1 MLKGTTQWQVA
12 QGVAEYIIDHDL
24 EPGTRIIEQAL
35 ATRLGVSRTPVR
47 AVLSHLR
54 GNGVLEWEP
63 GRGFFLKRRLRT
75 VEDAGIGD
83 PTAGRV
89 YDRILLDI
97 LNGSLKETVSE
108 NALMR
113 RYGIARGELSAA
125 LRVMTREGLAE
136 PAPGYGWTFVQFSG
150 EIVQKGYRLRMMIE
164 PNVLLEPDFAVDGEM
179 LQGLREAHTR
189 VLDELSEDTSW
200 DELFGL
206 DARFHESLAAGSG
219 NELVVETIQKQNRI
233 RRLNEFLGYE
243 RLDRVRASLAEHIA
257 ILDSLA
263 AGDREWAA
271 TQLRQHLRKSLDQ
284 SLSHYQQDLQ
294 DFRSGRRRFSPNL

>member
-47 AVLSHLR
+47 AVLTHLR
-54 GNGVLEWEP
+54 ENGVLAWEP
-63 GRGFFLKRRLRT
+63 GRGFSLRKRLRT

-97 LNGSLKETVSE
+97 LNGSLQDTVSE

-113 RYGIARGELSAA
+113 RYDIARGELSAA
-125 LRVMTREGLAE
+125 LRLMTREGLAE

-164 PNVLLEPDFAVDGEM
+164 PNVLLEPEFAIDREV

-189 VLDELSEDTSW
+189 ILHELSEDTSW
-200 DELFGL
+200 DELFSL
-206 DARFHESLAAGSG
+206 DARFHETLAAGSG

-243 RLDRVRASLAEHIA
+243 RLDRVQASLNEHIA
-257 ILDSLA
+257 ILDSLE

-284 SLSHYQQDLQ
+284 SLNHYQQDLQ